1 MIISLSGALGSG
13 KSTIAKM
20 LAERLGWPRYYVG
33 EMRRQAAAKRGLT
46 LEEYNRIGETDAA
59 TDTEVDEWQKQLGKT
74 QDNFIIEGRTSWY
87 FIPQSVKI
95 YVDVAPR
102 VGAERIFG
110 QTQKK
115 ERPKESKNFSNVE
128 EVVAAN
134 RERMASDRRR
144 YEKYYGID
152 AFDKSRFDLV
162 VDTTDE
168 AKEASFGRVWGF
180 IEPRLT
186 KS

>member
-20 LAERLGWPRYYVG
+20 LSEKLGWPRYYVG
-33 EMRRQAAAKRGLT
+33 EMRRQAATKRGMT
-46 LEEYNRIGETDAA
+46 LEEYNRLGETDPA

-87 FIPQSVKI
+87 FIPHSVKI
-95 YVDVAPR
+95 YVDVDPR
-102 VGAERIFG
+102 VGAKRIFD

-115 ERPKESKNFSNVE
+115 ERTKESKNFSNVD
-128 EVVAAN
+128 EVMAAN
-134 RERMASDRRR
+134 LERMASDRRR
-144 YEKYYGID
+144 YEKYYSIN
-152 AFDKSRFDLV
+152 AFDKSHFDLI
-162 VDTTDE
+162 VDTTNE
-168 AKEASFGRVWGF
+168 TKEASFERVWSF